1 MHSFRCIFLY
11 KKLNKLKKVS
21 EKIPLIKIPSFLCSA
36 YLFFV
41 LLLSTLSLFLVCF
54 CVFAKML
61 SIVCG
66 CNLARSAHRHR
77 HPHRHHRHAF
87 GSKFSHFFFIG
98 IPSFFSIFFSLFVVV
113 FSSQTATIKLSQ
125 GCTRA
130 PLCCCIF
137 LFGALR
143 FLLFPRLLCF
153 EISEISTPFLRFFCS
168 YFIFAFISFL
178 FPFFSVA

>member
-1 MHSFRCIFLY
+1 MHSFWCIFLY
-11 KKLNKLKKVS
+11 KKLNKPKKISV
-21 EKIPLIKIPSFLCSA
+21 KIPIIKIPSFLCSA

-98 IPSFFSIFFSLFVVV
+98 IPSFSLFFSLFLLLYLALKQQRLNYLKVARARLFAVASSFLALFASFYSPAFFVLKSRRFQHRFCV
-113 FSSQTATIKLSQ
+113 F
-125 GCTRA
+125 
-130 PLCCCIF
+130 F
-137 LFGALR
+137 LF
-143 FLLFPRLLCF
+143 LFY
-153 EISEISTPFLRFFCS
+153 FCLFS
-168 YFIFAFISFL
+168 FFISL
-178 FPFFSVA
+178 FSVV